1 MERVR
6 YEGDSPLAGRVYRIP
21 QWDRWSYP
29 QKTSFL
35 RAFIEDTSRDPA
47 IATKA
52 MTILRAAGVQ
62 VRDARGAWAAILR
75 WVQQNISYQ
84 NEPKERFQSP
94 QYTLSTGG
102 PADCFPE
109 DTPVLRDD
117 HTLVRVKHLEPG
129 MRIWGYDRWSTV
141 EAVADKGDLPVT
153 AVRLNN
159 GSTICLTEDHHVYVE
174 RCSFHGLCC
183 PTRSQCE
190 KTGKFGEW
198 ARIRVSELSP
208 GMFLPTPE
216 RVPFGKKSL
225 DPDLAYIEGLYL
237 ADGWCSSTNTRT
249 DGSESPVQSFSI
261 AGKDGHPKEEQKR
274 EVERICRERGI
285 PTIWH
290 SRYITVQ
297 APAWAQRLHTQGD
310 RAFNKYAETLDL
322 DEASALAL
330 LRGLMADSGK
340 NTHGSSRTFTTTSP
354 YLAIQTRLLWKM
366 AGRTCGDRYIVDHGG
381 LGEHPIWRLNP
392 RTRQEDHGA
401 GRREKHL
408 CVKKVT
414 RNVATLRCF
423 DIQTDDHRVYLP
435 AADVTVS
442 QCDDMTIVTAAL
454 GNSIRL
460 PWKIVLSG
468 RDGRGEKVRWV
479 EGTPVPA
486 GFDATHIF
494 LQVGGPPF
502 RPRWWTWAEPSL
514 DVPLGWDMMRDQ
526 IPANRP
532 DIGAVEQPATT
543 SGRAL
548 ALVKKVPWPFVAA
561 SVIGSVLSFYILR
574 SVKRGR

>member
-29 QKTSFL
+29 QKTAFL

-62 VRDARGAWAAILR
+62 ERDARGAWAAILK

-102 PADCFPE
+102 PADC
-109 DTPVLRDD
+109 DD
-117 HTLVRVKHLEPG
+117 KTLL
-129 MRIWGYDRWSTV
+129 
-141 EAVADKGDLPVT
+141 
-153 AVRLNN
+153 
-159 GSTICLTEDHHVYVE
+159 
-174 RCSFHGLCC
+174 
-183 PTRSQCE
+183 
-190 KTGKFGEW
+190 
-198 ARIRVSELSP
+198 
-208 GMFLPTPE
+208 
-216 RVPFGKKSL
+216 
-225 DPDLAYIEGLYL
+225 
-237 ADGWCSSTNTRT
+237 
-249 DGSESPVQSFSI
+249 
-261 AGKDGHPKEEQKR
+261 
-274 EVERICRERGI
+274 
-285 PTIWH
+285 
-290 SRYITVQ
+290 
-297 APAWAQRLHTQGD
+297 
-310 RAFNKYAETLDL
+310 
-322 DEASALAL
+322 
-330 LRGLMADSGK
+330 
-340 NTHGSSRTFTTTSP
+340 
-354 YLAIQTRLLWKM
+354 
-366 AGRTCGDRYIVDHGG
+366 
-381 LGEHPIWRLNP
+381 
-392 RTRQEDHGA
+392 
-401 GRREKHL
+401 
-408 CVKKVT
+408 
-414 RNVATLRCF
+414 
-423 DIQTDDHRVYLP
+423 
-435 AADVTVS
+435 
-442 QCDDMTIVTAAL
+442 TAAL

-468 RDGRGEKVRWV
+468 RDGRGEKARWV